1 MGSRM
6 QVPPQR
12 TGPLVGLRVLEI
24 GHYIAAP
31 FCTRI
36 LADLGAEVI
45 KVEPPGGDPFR
56 GWGAS
61 VEGNSVWF
69 SVHGRNKLSV
79 VLDLKRD
86 RDAVLRL
93 AARTDVLVENL
104 RAGGLERLSLGPEAL
119 HAVNSRLV
127 IARISGYGQDGPYR
141 DRPAFGAIG
150 EAMGGIRH
158 LTAHPAGSSDL
169 PPPRCGI
176 SISDDLAGLYAAIGL
191 LSALWQRDVAGTGSG
206 RIVDVNLVDSVFSLM
221 EGMLP
226 EYAMDGRVRQPVGAA
241 IETAAPT
248 NTYACADGKWLCIAG
263 NSDLIFTRLME
274 AIGRPQLARD
284 PAFATNADRCAHRGE
299 LDTAISAWTLTLPA
313 KEAEARL
320 EAADVP
326 CSRLYDIAD
335 CANDPH
341 FLARGSVQE
350 VEDPL
355 IGRTLHP
362 GPVIR
367 LDGDPPGAVVG
378 WPGPA
383 PGAHTE
389 YVLNVLLGDKKPDTS
404 LYPTPATM
412 ASSTSRNRSLPK

>member
-1 MGSRM
+1 M
-6 QVPPQR
+6 QIPPQR
-12 TGPLVGLRVLEI
+12 TGPLAGLKVLEI

-61 VEGNSVWF
+61 VDGHSVWF

-79 VLDLKRD
+79 ELDLKRN

-93 AARTDVLVENL
+93 AARADVLVENL
-104 RAGGLERLSLGPEAL
+104 RAGGLERLGLGPEAL
-119 HAVNSRLV
+119 HAVNPGLV

-141 DRPAFGAIG
+141 DKPAFGAIG
-150 EAMGGIRH
+150 EAMGGVRH

-191 LSALWQRDVAGTGSG
+191 LSALWQRDVTGTGRG

-248 NTYACADGKWLCIAG
+248 NTYPCADGKWLCVAG
-263 NSDLIFTRLME
+263 NSDLIFARLMA
-274 AIGRPQLARD
+274 AIGRPELARD
-284 PAFATNADRCAHRGE
+284 PAYETNVDRCARRDA
-299 LDTAISAWTLTLPA
+299 LDAAISAWTRTLPA
-313 KEAEARL
+313 KEAEAQL

-341 FLARGSVQE
+341 FLARGSVQA
-350 VEDPL
+350 VTDPL

-367 LDGDPPGAVVG
+367 LDGDPPENVVG

-383 PGAHTE
+383 AGEHTE
-389 YVLNVLLGDKKPDTS
+389 YVLNVLLGDGRT
-404 LYPTPATM
+404 LTP
-412 ASSTSRNRSLPK
+412 RH